1 MPDWTDLKAAIAA
14 SWKVSWNVDPLPLS
28 VPERFELLLDEDP
41 PLDEVVLGEELHA
54 AASRAVAARAT
65 PTVVARLVRRSCML
79 YTPFPVGEN

>member
-28 VPERFELLLDEDP
+28 VPERFELLP
-41 PLDEVVLGEELHA
+41 PDVELPLGAELVVDEELHA

-79 YTPFPVGEN
+79 